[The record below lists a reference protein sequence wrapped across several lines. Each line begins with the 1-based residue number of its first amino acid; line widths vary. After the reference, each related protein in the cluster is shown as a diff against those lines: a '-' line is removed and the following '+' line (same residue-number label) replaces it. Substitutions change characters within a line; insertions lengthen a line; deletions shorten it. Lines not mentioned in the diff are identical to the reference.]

1 MIAPKRPRAIS
12 WSLAIY
18 GTLCLTVAT
27 ASSQQVTIHATVIKH
42 INESSTCVMEFEGM
56 LARQEQI
63 IVDSN
68 NARLPNSGSTAS

>member
-1 MIAPKRPRAIS
+1 MIP
-12 WSLAIY
+12 WSLALY
-18 GTLCLTVAT
+18 GTLCLVMAT
-27 ASSQQVTIHATVIKH
+27 ASLQQVRTHTTVLKH
-42 INESSTCVMEFEGM
+42 INECPTCVMEFEGM